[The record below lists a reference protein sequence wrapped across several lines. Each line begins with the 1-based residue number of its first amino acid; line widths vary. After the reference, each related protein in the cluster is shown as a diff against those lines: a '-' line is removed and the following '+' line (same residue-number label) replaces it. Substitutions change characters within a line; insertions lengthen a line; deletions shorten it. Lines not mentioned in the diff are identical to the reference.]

1 MEKQVL
7 QLFSL
12 SEVCYYT
19 NSKLD
24 FFLLYYNCIFSLDR
38 KYEYYSQYRRSL
50 NSVDLNSTVKAIYES
65 FCIPKT

>member
-24 FFLLYYNCIFSLDR
+24 FFFCIITAFFFLDR